1 MIIGSTEPGF
11 LLILVKNPDLQ
22 GQRKGLSWTPQAE
35 VAPPTPRLEARL
47 LGLMLRLLIEGD
59 PVGAVLAAA
68 KLELRVLDLGVGAP
82 PLVGVLGRRG
92 GGGGDA
98 VDLRGSNRRRQ
109 AKASSPPR
117 APSPP
122 TALRFKR

>member
-1 MIIGSTEPGF
+1 M
-11 LLILVKNPDLQ
+11 
-22 GQRKGLSWTPQAE
+22 
-35 VAPPTPRLEARL
+35 

-68 KLELRVLDLGVGAP
+68 KLELRVLDLGVGAL

-98 VDLRGSNRRRQ
+98 VDLVEPGRGTAAAEVSVD
-109 AKASSPPR
+109 ASVR
-117 APSPP
+117 
-122 TALRFKR
+122 

>member
-1 MIIGSTEPGF
+1 M
-11 LLILVKNPDLQ
+11 
-22 GQRKGLSWTPQAE
+22 PQNCHKIATKAE

-68 KLELRVLDLGVGAP
+68 KLELRVLDLGVGAL

-92 GGGGDA
+92 GGGGAA
-98 VDLRGSNRRRQ
+98 VDLVEGKCRRKCSMDISKCFRKCFG
-109 AKASSPPR
+109 AKR
-117 APSPP
+117 
-122 TALRFKR
+122 KC

>member
-59 PVGAVLAAA
+59 PVGAA
-68 KLELRVLDLGVGAP
+68 RT
-82 PLVGVLGRRG
+82 G
-92 GGGGDA
+92 GGEA
-98 VDLRGSNRRRQ
+98 
-109 AKASSPPR
+109 
-117 APSPP
+117 
-122 TALRFKR
+122 

>member
-1 MIIGSTEPGF
+1 MSGKCKFSENCHKIAT
-11 LLILVKNPDLQ
+11 K
-22 GQRKGLSWTPQAE
+22 AE

-68 KLELRVLDLGVGAP
+68 KLELRVLDLGVGAL

-92 GGGGDA
+92 DLN
-98 VDLRGSNRRRQ
+98 VDSPQLASAELR
-109 AKASSPPR
+109 R
-117 APSPP
+117 ARGVSDSL
-122 TALRFKR
+122 T